1 MPHACSAPTAR
12 WVKCGATVMVAWAT
26 IPSMVAVNTEVPS
39 ERAVTTP
46 GPLMETT
53 DGADELKV
61 IEGFVIRRPL
71 ASRAVTGTMS
81 CSSTSSVVS
90 RMESVASAG
99 GSVPFLHAGSVA
111 LPRRTIQK
119 TEWCTLIAILG
130 LVPVLHRARGRLTNR
145 VQAAGH
151 SSTGARSADDSS
163 RPAGFNLDEC
173 GPDDGAF
180 RLSGPTTVAGVAP
193 VPGPRRMRQYCP
205 LP

>member
-1 MPHACSAPTAR
+1 TAR
-12 WVKCGATVMVAWAT
+12 WVKARAPVMVAWAT

-53 DGADELKV
+53 GGADEVKV

-90 RMESVASAG
+90 RMESVGNAG
-99 GSVPFLHAGSVA
+99 GSVPFLHAGSAA

-119 TEWCTLIAILG
+119 PEWCTLIAILG
-130 LVPVLHRARGRLTNR
+130 LVPVLHRNRGRLTNR

-151 SSTGARSADDSS
+151 SSADARPLDDSPC
-163 RPAGFNLDEC
+163 PAGFNLDEC
-173 GPDDGAF
+173 ARRTAGF
-180 RLSGPTTVAGVAP
+180 RLSGQPWVAGVAP
-193 VPGPRRMRQYCP
+193 VPGPRRMRQ
-205 LP
+205 

>member
-1 MPHACSAPTAR
+1 MPHACVVPTAR
-12 WVKCGATVMVAWAT
+12 FVNWAATVILASAT
-26 IPSMVAVNTEVPS
+26 IPSMVAVNSEVPGAS
-39 ERAVTTP
+39 AVTTP
-46 GPLMETT
+46 GPLTERTA
-53 DGADELKV
+53 GADDVKV
-61 IEGFVIRRPL
+61 IEGFLMRRPL

-130 LVPVLHRARGRLTNR
+130 LVPVLHRARDRLTNR

-151 SSTGARSADDSS
+151 SSAGATSADDSS

-180 RLSGPTTVAGVAP
+180 RL
-193 VPGPRRMRQYCP
+193 
-205 LP
+205 